1 MKLRKLLKEI
11 KGVFKPPSKYYYKGT
26 NYFTPSKSKFPI
38 WIYKRELLWKDKFET
53 PRIEFI
59 PYFSIRFFKWEF
71 TVLYGTDSYWEQVL
85 WYLKYCNKDIKKA
98 EETWGWIDC
107 TTNKS
112 SWNKDYL
119 K

>member
-11 KGVFKPPSKYYYKGT
+11 KGVFKPPSKYYYKGI

-59 PYFSIRFFKWEF
+59 PYFAILTSGS
-71 TVLYGTDSYWEQVL
+71 LEQTLNV
-85 WYLKYCNKDIKKA
+85 
-98 EETWGWIDC
+98 
-107 TTNKS
+107 
-112 SWNKDYL
+112 
-119 K
+119 